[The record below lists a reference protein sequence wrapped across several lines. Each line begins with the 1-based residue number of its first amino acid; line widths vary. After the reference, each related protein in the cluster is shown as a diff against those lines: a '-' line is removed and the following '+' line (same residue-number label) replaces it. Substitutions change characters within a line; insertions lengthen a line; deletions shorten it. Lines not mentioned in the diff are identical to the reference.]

1 MLGSHNKQE
10 LNSFVTRMIG
20 LITDYKKAML
30 YGSHTGED
38 QDDFAVKS
46 NVNDLDGHA
55 NVTTNS

>member
-10 LNSFVTRMIG
+10 LNSFVTRMNG
-20 LITDYKKAML
+20 LITDHKKARL

-46 NVNDLDGHA
+46 NVNDLEGHA
-55 NVTTNS
+55 NVSTN